1 MVTKVRTSGKFHPDI
16 PFTICTNH
24 FEFTEE
30 RPQKPK
36 TGIEDGLEEMK
47 HRLEQSDL
55 ENKTET
61 GLPFQNSVAPENL
74 PLGRPEKSCSF
85 PTTTIIHFKDAQ
97 ERRSKFNFPKT
108 EQFSRLWHNLKL
120 GSALRFI
127 TLRLGQ
133 V

>member
-1 MVTKVRTSGKFHPDI
+1 MG
-16 PFTICTNH
+16 
-24 FEFTEE
+24 
-30 RPQKPK
+30 
-36 TGIEDGLEEMK
+36 

-55 ENKTET
+55 KTGET
-61 GLPFQNSVAPENL
+61 GLPFQNSVASGNL

-85 PTTTIIHFKDAQ
+85 PTTTIIHFKDAR

-108 EQFSRLWHNLKL
+108 EQFSRLSRNLKL

>member
-1 MVTKVRTSGKFHPDI
+1 M
-16 PFTICTNH
+16 
-24 FEFTEE
+24 
-30 RPQKPK
+30 PK
-36 TGIEDGLEEMK
+36 TGIEDGFEEMG

-55 ENKTET
+55 KTGET
-61 GLPFQNSVAPENL
+61 GLPFQNSVASGNL

-85 PTTTIIHFKDAQ
+85 PTTTIIQFKDAR

-108 EQFSRLWHNLKL
+108 EQFSRLSRNLKL